1 MLILGI
7 DPGTVNSGYGVI
19 EAEDNQ
25 LRMLDCGVLKASRLS
40 SIDKRLYQLYTLLVK
55 LVVQWKPDEIAI
67 EAPFVAKNA
76 RSALAIGRAQA
87 VAMLAAAAQDI
98 PVYTYAPTKV
108 KQMVTDYGNSQ
119 KEQVGQMVKIQLG
132 LEEIPQPSD
141 AADAL
146 AVALCHLEIR
156 KLSEILSR

>member
-1 MLILGI
+1 
-7 DPGTVNSGYGVI
+7 
-19 EAEDNQ
+19 
-25 LRMLDCGVLKASRLS
+25 
-40 SIDKRLYQLYTLLVK
+40 
-55 LVVQWKPDEIAI
+55 
-67 EAPFVAKNA
+67 
-76 RSALAIGRAQA
+76 
-87 VAMLAAAAQDI
+87 
-98 PVYTYAPTKV
+98 
-108 KQMVTDYGNSQ
+108 MVTDYGNSQ